1 MGRNRDEVEHLA
13 ECDPVN
19 VRLQPIYDI
28 AELCARKG
36 LTNAVL
42 CPGSRCAPL
51 TVAFTRHPKITA
63 RTFSDE
69 RSAGFVALGMAQQSG
84 GPVIMVCTSGTAAY
98 NFSPAVAEAYFAQ
111 TPLIVFTA
119 DRPAEWIA
127 QHDGQTI
134 HQSEIFGHH
143 VKKSFQLPQ
152 EYDHPDSLWAV
163 NRIVNEAIN
172 LSLEY
177 PRGPV
182 HINAPFREPL
192 YPEAKEKFEFSKDVR
207 VMDHVLTNHSLSP
220 EHTQRLREELSKY
233 TNILIV
239 AGQHEYDNA
248 LIASL
253 TNFLA
258 AQPVPV
264 VGDIISNLN
273 AIEQVVKHS
282 DVFLGQA
289 PEGVKKSLRPELL
302 ITFGKSVISKNLKLF
317 LRKYSPKAH
326 WHIQPAGTVADP
338 FQSITKVLNTTPS
351 SFFDSLLMIT
361 KSKEFENQKRANYQ
375 KLWEIE
381 ERRAVR
387 SLKEFLSKE
396 SFGELELVHEI
407 FRHLPPLCNL
417 HLANSMSVRYA
428 NFIGLGEQHK
438 NINVF
443 ANRGTSGIDGCTST
457 AVGHSLINE
466 LPNILI
472 TGDLAFFYDRN
483 AFWHN
488 YKLPNLRVI
497 VLNNHGGIIFSM
509 IDGPGTLR
517 ESEEYFVTRQ
527 NLNAQKLCEEFDF
540 DHLRLDNKRKIKNTL
555 KSFFE
560 FDGRTKILELEST
573 IELNKSIFDKLK
585 QTIKK
590 SYEL

>member
-1 MGRNRDEVEHLA
+1 M
-13 ECDPVN
+13 
-19 VRLQPIYDI
+19 RLQPIYDI

-36 LTNAVL
+36 LVNAVL

-51 TVAFTRHPKITA
+51 TVAFTRHPKITT

-69 RSAGFVALGMAQQSG
+69 RSAGFIALGMAQQSG
-84 GPVIMVCTSGTAAY
+84 SPTVMVCTSGTAAY
-98 NFSPAVAEAYFAQ
+98 NFAPSVAEAYFSQ
-111 TPLIVFTA
+111 TPLIIFTA

-134 HQSEIFGHH
+134 HQSEIFGKH
-143 VKKSFQLPQ
+143 VKESYQLPQ
-152 EYDHPDSLWAV
+152 EYDHADSQWAI
-163 NRIVNEAIN
+163 NRIINEAIN
-172 LSLEY
+172 LSLEE

-192 YPEAKEKFEFSKDVR
+192 YPEVKEKFDFSKEVR
-207 VMDHVLTNHSLSP
+207 VMDQALPQYSVFP
-220 EHTQRLREELSKY
+220 EHLQKLILEWSKY

-248 LIASL
+248 LISSL
-253 TNFLA
+253 TNFLQV
-258 AQPVPV
+258 QPVPV
-264 VGDIISNLN
+264 VGDIISNTN
-273 AIEQVVKHS
+273 SIEQVVGHS

-289 PEGVKKSLRPELL
+289 PEGIKKSLRPELL

-317 LRKYSPKAH
+317 LRKFSPKAH
-326 WHIQPAGTVADP
+326 WHIQPAGAVADP
-338 FQSITKVLNTTPS
+338 FQSITRVVNTTPAN
-351 SFFDSLLMIT
+351 FFDSLQIIV
-361 KSKEFENQKRANYQ
+361 KSKAFENQKRVNYQ
-375 KLWEIE
+375 KLWEVE

-387 SLKEFLSKE
+387 SLKEFLPKE
-396 SFGELELVHEI
+396 SFGELELVYEI
-407 FRHLPPLCNL
+407 IRHLPPLCNL

-428 NFIGLGEQHK
+428 NIIGLNDPKK

-457 AVGHSLINE
+457 AVGHALTNE

-483 AFWHN
+483 SFWHN
-488 YKLPNLRVI
+488 YALPNLRVV
-497 VLNNHGGIIFSM
+497 VLNNHGGIIFKM
-509 IDGPGTLR
+509 IDGPGTLA
-517 ESEEYFVTRQ
+517 EGDEYFVTKQ
-527 NLNAQKLCEEFDF
+527 KLNAQKLCEEFDF
-540 DHLRLDNKRKIKNTL
+540 DYLKLDNKRKIKNTI

-560 FDGRTKILELEST
+560 FDGKTKILELESS
-573 IELNKSIFDKLK
+573 IDLNKSIFDNLK
-585 QTIKK
+585 QAIKK

>member
-1 MGRNRDEVEHLA
+1 M
-13 ECDPVN
+13 
-19 VRLQPIYDI
+19 RLQPIYDI
-28 AELCARKG
+28 AEICSRKG

-51 TVAFTRHPKITA
+51 TLAFSRHSKITT

-69 RSAGFVALGMAQQSG
+69 RSAGFVGLGMAQQSG
-84 GPVIMVCTSGTAAY
+84 TPTVMVCTSGTAAY
-98 NFSPAVAEAYFAQ
+98 NFAPAVAEAYFSQ
-111 TPLIVFTA
+111 TPLVVFTA

-134 HQSEIFGHH
+134 YQAEIFGKH

-152 EYDHPDSLWAV
+152 EYDHADNLWAI

-172 LSLEY
+172 LSLEE

-192 YPEAKEKFEFSKDVR
+192 YPEPKEKFDFSKEVR
-207 VMDHVLTNHSLSP
+207 VMDQVPTYYALSAEHVQKLW
-220 EHTQRLREELSKY
+220 QELNKF
-233 TNILIV
+233 TKILVV
-239 AGQHEYDNA
+239 AGQHDYNNG
-248 LIASL
+248 LMSSL
-253 TNFLA
+253 SGFL
-258 AQPVPV
+258 QLHPVPV
-264 VGDIISNLN
+264 IGDIISNLN
-273 AIEQVVKHS
+273 SVEQVVHHS
-282 DVFLGQA
+282 DLFLGQA

-326 WHIQPAGTVADP
+326 WHIQPAGAVADP
-338 FQSITKVLNTTPS
+338 FQSITHVLNTTPAN
-351 SFFDSLLMIT
+351 FFESLQLIV
-361 KSKEFENQKRANYQ
+361 KSKEFEKQKKVNYQ
-375 KLWEIE
+375 KLWEVE

-387 SLKEFLSKE
+387 GLKEFLPKE
-396 SFGELELVHEI
+396 AFGELELVYEI
-407 FRHLPPLCNL
+407 IRSLPPLCNL

-428 NFIGLGEQHK
+428 NIVGLNDPQK

-457 AVGHSLINE
+457 AVGHALINE
-466 LPNILI
+466 LPNFLI

-483 AFWHN
+483 SFWHN
-488 YKLPNLRVI
+488 YPLPNLRVI
-497 VLNNHGGIIFSM
+497 VLNNHGGIIFKM
-509 IDGPGTLR
+509 IDGPGALPER
-517 ESEEYFVTRQ
+517 DEYFVTKQ
-527 NLNAQKLCEEFDF
+527 ALTAQKLCEEFDF
-540 DHLRLDNKRKIKNTL
+540 DYLKLDNKRKIKNTFR
-555 KSFFE
+555 SFFE
-560 FDGRTKILELEST
+560 FDGRTKILELDST
-573 IELNKSIFDKLK
+573 IELNKSIFDNLK

>member
-1 MGRNRDEVEHLA
+1 
-13 ECDPVN
+13 
-19 VRLQPIYDI
+19 VRLQAIYDI

-36 LTNAVL
+36 LDNAVL

-51 TVAFTRHPKITA
+51 TLAFTRHPKITT

-69 RSAGFVALGMAQQSG
+69 RSAGFIALGMAQQTG
-84 GPVIMVCTSGTAAY
+84 RPAILVCTSGTAAY
-98 NFSPAVAEAYFAQ
+98 NFAPSVAEAYFSQ

-134 HQSEIFGHH
+134 HQSELFGKH

-152 EYDHPDSLWAV
+152 EYDHADSQWAI
-163 NRIVNEAIN
+163 NRIVNEAI
-172 LSLEY
+172 SFSMEQ

-192 YPEAKEKFEFSKDVR
+192 YPEAKEKFAYSKEIR
-207 VMDHVLTNHSLSP
+207 VVDQILPKYSLLP
-220 EHTQRLREELSKY
+220 EDLQQLKHEWSKF
-233 TNILIV
+233 THILIV
-239 AGQHEYDNA
+239 AGQHDYDNA
-248 LIASL
+248 LISSL
-253 TNFLA
+253 TDFLQV
-258 AQPVPV
+258 QPIPV

-273 AIEQVVKHS
+273 SLEQVVRHG

-289 PEGVKKSLRPELL
+289 PDGVKKSLRPELL
-302 ITFGKSVISKNLKLF
+302 ITFGKSVISKNIKLF

-326 WHIQPAGTVADP
+326 WHIQPAGAVADP
-338 FQSITKVLNTTPS
+338 FQSITRVLNTTPVN
-351 SFFDSLLMIT
+351 FLDSLQTNT

-375 KLWEIE
+375 KIWEVE

-387 SLKEFLSKE
+387 SLKEFLPKE
-396 SFGELELVHEI
+396 AFGELELVYEI
-407 FRHLPPLCNL
+407 IRHVPPLCNL

-428 NFIGLGEQHK
+428 NIIGMNDSKK

-443 ANRGTSGIDGCTST
+443 SNRGTSGIDGCTST
-457 AVGHSLINE
+457 AVGHALMNE

-483 AFWHN
+483 SFWHN
-488 YKLPNLRVI
+488 YPLPNLRVV
-497 VLNNHGGIIFSM
+497 VLNNHGGIIFKM
-509 IDGPGTLR
+509 IDGPGTLP
-517 ESEEYFVTRQ
+517 ESDEYFVTRQ
-527 NLNAQKLCEEFDF
+527 KLNAQKLCEEFDF
-540 DHLRLDNKRKIKNTL
+540 DYLKLDNKRKIKNTI
-555 KSFFE
+555 KNFFE
-560 FDGRTKILELEST
+560 FDGRTKILELESS
-573 IELNKSIFDKLK
+573 IDLNKSIFDNLK